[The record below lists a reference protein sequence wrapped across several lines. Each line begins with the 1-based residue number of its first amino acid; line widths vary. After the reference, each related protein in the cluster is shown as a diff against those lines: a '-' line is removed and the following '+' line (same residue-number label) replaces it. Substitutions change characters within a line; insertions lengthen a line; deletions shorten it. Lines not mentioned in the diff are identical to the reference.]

1 MRFVVFVAL
10 ADCTAHDVGMGGGG
24 VVAER
29 VGELLRYEISRSA
42 QR

>member
-10 ADCTAHDVGMGGGG
+10 ADCTAHDVGMGEGG
-24 VVAER
+24 